1 MSKDTVHTVEAYWD
15 GPIAGVANFS
25 EKPHYYDVVEDDA
38 EDADSSL
45 LYTLIP
51 LNEEIFESVME
62 NWAIW
67 QRWYKA
73 HEAGETSLDTHPAL
87 PEDKDNYNLLKKKI
101 DSFLFQNRDKS
112 FIKKG
117 KFTVKENAPSLNF
130 TIFEVEW
137 S

>member
-1 MSKDTVHTVEAYWD
+1 MSKDTVHTVEGYWD
-15 GPIAGVANFS
+15 GPIAGVANFL
-25 EKPHYYDVVEDDA
+25 EKPHYYDVVEDDI
-38 EDADSSL
+38 EEADSSL
-45 LYTLIP
+45 FYTLIP
-51 LNEEIFESVME
+51 LSEEIFELVMN

-87 PEDKDNYNLLKKKI
+87 PEDKDNYTLSKKKI

-117 KFTVKENAPSLNF
+117 IFTVKESAASLNF
-130 TIFEVEW
+130 SIFEIVWE
-137 S
+137 